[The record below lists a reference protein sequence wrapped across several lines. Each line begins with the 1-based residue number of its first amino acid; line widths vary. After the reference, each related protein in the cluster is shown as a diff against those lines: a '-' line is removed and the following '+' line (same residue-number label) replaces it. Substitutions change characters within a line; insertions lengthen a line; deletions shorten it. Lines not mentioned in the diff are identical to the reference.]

1 MKKIINSN
9 YTNSLDF
16 NLLNSTLYNKN
27 FSRGSVNNDTI
38 ILDNGNLF
46 SYYPLKNSINVNQKK
61 IGFSFNSFFKIF
73 VNNKNINVRFLLCTF
88 IFSTYFKNFIFFLNK
103 LLYYFLQ
110 RRILNKSRFFS
121 SFFLLLLPIK
131 GGFSCS
137 YNGVVGFLFNYSLKS
152 IFIKFLKSSN
162 LLNIFKKE
170 FLFSFS
176 RHMNL
181 IRIPCGF
188 IKFEGFSPSTYNQE
202 NNLYKVKN
210 LKQFPFINSFKRR
223 NFHFI
228 FFLSNLY
235 THKKNN

>member
-46 SYYPLKNSINVNQKK
+46 SYYPLKNSTNVNQKK

-110 RRILNKSRFFS
+110 CRILNKSRFW
-121 SFFLLLLPIK
+121 LIK
-131 GGFSCS
+131 
-137 YNGVVGFLFNYSLKS
+137 
-152 IFIKFLKSSN
+152 
-162 LLNIFKKE
+162 
-170 FLFSFS
+170 
-176 RHMNL
+176 
-181 IRIPCGF
+181 
-188 IKFEGFSPSTYNQE
+188 TD
-202 NNLYKVKN
+202 
-210 LKQFPFINSFKRR
+210 
-223 NFHFI
+223 
-228 FFLSNLY
+228 
-235 THKKNN
+235 